1 MMKNYRIFL
10 AILLFSVLIN
20 GLKADED
27 DPEEAENP
35 EGAEGQEEGPG
46 GEEQEND
53 DENAGNE
60 GKEQEGE
67 KEGENQEGPEG
78 NNEPGDENVD
88 QPEKPESDDNEE
100 KPQDD
105 EDENAGGIEGNNPG
119 KDKKKEDKEKVS
131 KEGKGNNPKRK
142 EKGGKTDEQKT
153 KNGTRTDTNNGIS
166 PENNTTKQNTGQ
178 SGQQREKTNG
188 QNNINPNLPY
198 SPTVYPN
205 GVPGQPQ
212 QQPNINPYPPIV
224 NPPIYPV
231 YPSQSDIPNQT
242 NPPIYPQY
250 PPISP
255 PINKQQQQ
263 QLPYSPFGTNSLL
276 EDDIDSDPFG
286 FGITLTQQQYSPYS
300 LPYQRYQ
307 NNPVPSTNNLG
318 GFGNN
323 EHHVPGQTFVPY
335 EQRSQ
340 LPMIVRGS
348 ENNIDNTSNYGYQR
362 TNSLGRGRRSDIY
375 QEQENQ
381 SPILSTVCF
390 KPTNGTRDNS
400 AWIQN
405 TTNIINSNPLY
416 KSIPSISN
424 QLVNNGG
431 IPEICT
437 VLQQNIETNG
447 FQQGRLIRKKRN
459 IGK

>member
-1 MMKNYRIFL
+1 MMRMKMQG
-10 AILLFSVLIN
+10 
-20 GLKADED
+20 GLKEIIL
-27 DPEEAENP
+27 ERIRRKKVKKRY
-35 EGAEGQEEGPG
+35 QR
-46 GEEQEND
+46 
-53 DENAGNE
+53 
-60 GKEQEGE
+60 KEREIIPKG
-67 KEGENQEGPEG
+67 
-78 NNEPGDENVD
+78 
-88 QPEKPESDDNEE
+88 
-100 KPQDD
+100 
-105 EDENAGGIEGNNPG
+105 
-119 KDKKKEDKEKVS
+119 KKKEAEPVLNCQYNYK
-131 KEGKGNNPKRK
+131 NFL
-142 EKGGKTDEQKT
+142 DEQKT

-166 PENNTTKQNTGQ
+166 PENNTSKQNTGQ

-188 QNNINPNLPY
+188 QNNINTNLPY

-390 KPTNGTRDNS
+390 KPTNGTRLFNL
-400 AWIQN
+400 N
-405 TTNIINSNPLY
+405 LFLY
-416 KSIPSISN
+416 IFFNLLP
-424 QLVNNGG
+424 
-431 IPEICT
+431 
-437 VLQQNIETNG
+437 
-447 FQQGRLIRKKRN
+447 FFFF
-459 IGK
+459 